1 MDYDNISQIYDVSRA
16 ANLETVEI
24 LVKLIQASSDS
35 LLLDLGCGTGN
46 YTTALQQIA
55 KNVIGIDL
63 SKGMIEQA
71 RAKYPAIQFIHGDI
85 TSLPFDS
92 EIFDG
97 AFSIQVLH
105 HIKKKEILLNEAH
118 RVLRKGAYIA
128 IHSCSHNQM
137 RSFWFCHYFPKG
149 LKLEIARVPDVEVIA
164 FLLERAG
171 FSNIGVKICYN
182 DTVVAHETPES
193 YLNKN
198 YRDGISTFALITEEE
213 IELGCRKLQ
222 EDIAYGAIKN
232 VIKHYNAKMAIAGGS
247 SIIYGQKV

>member
-1 MDYDNISQIYDVSRA
+1 MDYDNISPIYDVSRA
-16 ANLETVEI
+16 ANLETVKI

-46 YTTALQQIA
+46 YTTALLQIA

-118 RVLRKGAYIA
+118 RVYI
-128 IHSCSHNQM
+128 ILVLLIILCEEFGNYLCKPTLLLHSKLLLYKK
-137 RSFWFCHYFPKG
+137 RYFYHF
-149 LKLEIARVPDVEVIA
+149 LYI
-164 FLLERAG
+164 FLLLLD
-171 FSNIGVKICYN
+171 VL
-182 DTVVAHETPES
+182 P
-193 YLNKN
+193 
-198 YRDGISTFALITEEE
+198 
-213 IELGCRKLQ
+213 LQ
-222 EDIAYGAIKN
+222 
-232 VIKHYNAKMAIAGGS
+232 V
-247 SIIYGQKV
+247 